1 MIEAVNKRLIG
12 NFLEI
17 NGDIV
22 KLELESRRNF
32 INKIKFKRMRKKLI
46 NHAKRIK
53 KLNLLLTKDN
63 LNELFYFIWNNYPPH
78 GEFKEIKSTRIN
90 HDENYI
96 ESKIEYD
103 EYQIVIT
110 IYQDEDDIEFQ
121 IRSSNQENNKKNIN
135 ISRKDVS
142 DNGEFKSIFENLNS
156 KLLEL
161 ISEYILE
168 IITKY

>member
-22 KLELESRRNF
+22 KLELESRKNF

-53 KLNLLLTKDN
+53 KLNLVLTKDN

-78 GEFKEIKSTRIN
+78 GEFKDIKSTRIN
-90 HDENYI
+90 
-96 ESKIEYD
+96 
-103 EYQIVIT
+103 Q
-110 IYQDEDDIEFQ
+110 
-121 IRSSNQENNKKNIN
+121 
-135 ISRKDVS
+135 
-142 DNGEFKSIFENLNS
+142 
-156 KLLEL
+156 
-161 ISEYILE
+161 
-168 IITKY
+168 

>member
-1 MIEAVNKRLIG
+1 MNKRLIG

-22 KLELESRRNF
+22 KLETESRKNF

-46 NHAKRIK
+46 DHTKRIK
-53 KLNLLLTKDN
+53 KLNLVLTKDN
-63 LNELFYFIWNNYPPH
+63 LNELFYFIWNNYPPN
-78 GEFKEIKSTRIN
+78 GEFKEIKSTKIN
-90 HDENYI
+90 HEEDYI
-96 ESKIEYD
+96 ESKIEYED
-103 EYQIVIT
+103 YQIIIT

-121 IRSSNQENNKKNIN
+121 IRSSNQEDDKKNIN

-142 DNGEFKSIFENLNS
+142 DDGEFKSIFETLNS

-161 ISEYILE
+161 ISDYILE
-168 IITKY
+168 IIIKY